1 MVVINTL
8 RVKSSDQVPDIIDI
22 TKKIKR
28 IVEKSGVKNGQVF
41 VFTQH
46 TTAAIILQ
54 EKEKGL
60 IKDIKSHLKKLCP
73 DDKSYYHSNSPDHII
88 DGNSNGHSHIQHLL
102 LGGSCETVPISNGEM
117 LLGTYQKIFL
127 VELDRARTRSIIVQ
141 VIGE

>member
-8 RVKSSDQVPDIIDI
+8 TVKSSDRVPDTIDV
-22 TKKIKR
+22 TKKVKK
-28 IVEKSGVKNGQVF
+28 IVEKSGVKNGQV
-41 VFTQH
+41 VIFTRH

-73 DDKSYYHSNSPDHII
+73 DDKNYYHSNSPDHIV

-102 LGGSCETVPISNGEM
+102 LGGSSETVPISSGEM
-117 LLGTYQKIFL
+117 LLGTYQKILL
-127 VELDRARTRSIIVQ
+127 VELDRARTRNIIVQ
-141 VIGE
+141 IIGE